1 MKRMPILIHSRHGS
15 GLVYKSMYSRTT
27 LAAKYFSHL
36 LHASNGKGHGTHSPF
51 VFQFISEVLNDRKEY
66 PEYNKV
72 EGFKKSLLKDRS
84 IINYKDPGAG
94 SSVLK
99 DKCRTVAAIARNAAK
114 PKKYGR
120 LIYRIARYYNSR
132 NILELGTSLGLST
145 AYLALSSGHANVISI
160 EGVEPIAE
168 RAKSNLSRLGIDNAR
183 IITGNFDERLIAVMD
198 SMPVLDLGFID
209 GNHRREP
216 TLEYFSLLLQKTN
229 EDSILIFDD
238 IHWSREMEEAWNCIK
253 SHQRVTCSIDLFF
266 LGIVFFRPEFRE
278 KQQFLIRF

>member
-1 MKRMPILIHSRHGS
+1 MKRMPIVIRSRPGS
-15 GLVYKSMYSRTT
+15 GLAYKSMYSRTT

-36 LHASNGKGHGTHSPF
+36 LHASNGRGHGTHSPF
-51 VFQFISEVLNDRKEY
+51 VFHFIKQVLNDRKEY
-66 PEYNKV
+66 PAYKKV
-72 EGFKKSLLKDRS
+72 EGLKRSLLKDKS

-114 PKKYGR
+114 SEKYGR
-120 LIYRIARYYNSR
+120 LIHRVARYYNSR

-145 AYLALSSGHANVISI
+145 AYLALASDVANVISI

-183 IITGNFDERLIAVMD
+183 VITGNFDERLIGALD
-198 SMPVLDLGFID
+198 SMPVVDLAFVD

-238 IHWSREMEEAWNCIK
+238 IHWSREMEEAWDCIK
-253 SHQRVTCSIDLFF
+253 SHAQVTCSIDLFF
-266 LGIVFFRPEFRE
+266 LGVVFFRPEFRE